1 MSSTI
6 ADLEAAL
13 REVNDPEFPISVVDM
28 GLIRG
33 MELDGRTAKVKL
45 TYTSMGCPCK
55 EMIADDVRERLLQL
69 EDVDQVEVKE
79 TFEEWRHDDLSQRGR
94 RTLRELG
101 VT

>member
-1 MSSTI
+1 VSPTV
-6 ADLEAAL
+6 ADLETAL

-33 MELDGRTAKVKL
+33 LELDGGTAKVKL

-55 EMIADDVRERLLQL
+55 EMIADDVRDRLLQL
-69 EDVDQVEVKE
+69 DGVEQVEVEE
-79 TFEEWRHDDLSQRGR
+79 TFEEWRHDHLSRRGR

-101 VT
+101 VA

>member
-1 MSSTI
+1 MSSTV

-33 MELDGRTAKVKL
+33 MELDGRTAKVRL

-79 TFEEWRHDDLSQRGR
+79 TFEEWRHDDLTQRGR
-94 RTLRELG
+94 RTLQELG

>member
-1 MSSTI
+1 MSSTV

-33 MELDGRTAKVKL
+33 MELDGRTAKVRL

-79 TFEEWRHDDLSQRGR
+79 TFEEWRHDDLTQRGR

>member
-1 MSSTI
+1 MSSTV

-13 REVNDPEFPISVVDM
+13 REVNDPEYPISVVDM

-33 MELDGRTAKVKL
+33 IELDGRTAKVKL

-55 EMIADDVRERLLQL
+55 EMIADDVRERLLEL
-69 EDVDQVEVKE
+69 EGVDQVEVTE
-79 TFEEWRHDDLSQRGR
+79 TFEEWRHDHLSRRGR